1 MGEEKSCLEGVGME
15 FECFDFENP
24 QNVEKTEEEKRTER
38 I

>member
-1 MGEEKSCLEGVGME
+1 LGEEKNCLERVGME

-24 QNVEKTEEEKRTER
+24 RNVEKTEEEKKAER